1 MALNALEIGL
11 FEDLVRGSSKTL
23 KTPEQVAAELKLHI
37 QKEIDAQF
45 LQNPFTA
52 DDIPID
58 SFQRQNQK
66 NDDNDDNATTNP
78 NKKPNQ
84 PSSPLPVGMG
94 IPQRMKQ
101 WLG

>member
-1 MALNALEIGL
+1 MAINALEIGL
-11 FEDLVRGSSKTL
+11 FDNLVRGGSKAL
-23 KTPEQVAAELKLHI
+23 KTPEQLAADLKNHA

-58 SFQRQNQK
+58 SFQRQNQP
-66 NDDNDDNATTNP
+66 DDDDPNNP
-78 NKKPNQ
+78 KKKPIQ
-84 PSSPLPVGMG
+84 PLPALPIGV
-94 IPQRMKQ
+94 PQKIKQ